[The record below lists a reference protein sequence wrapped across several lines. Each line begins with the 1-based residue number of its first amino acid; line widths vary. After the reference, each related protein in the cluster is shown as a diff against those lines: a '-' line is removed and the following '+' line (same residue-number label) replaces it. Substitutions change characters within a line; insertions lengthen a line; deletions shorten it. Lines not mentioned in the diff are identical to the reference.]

1 MSALERRRSNNHHR
15 KVQVMITAF
24 EIVMFVVTALAVAA
38 CFTRFFSIRR
48 AVASLG
54 RQGAFWFE
62 HEEDRE
68 VEERPNEDGRDA
80 PLPRRQLRARH

>member
-1 MSALERRRSNNHHR
+1 
-15 KVQVMITAF
+15 MITAF
-24 EIVMFVVTALAVAA
+24 EIVVFAVAGLAMAA
-38 CFTRFFSIRR
+38 CFTPFFSIRR

-68 VEERPNEDGRDA
+68 VEERPTEDGRDA
-80 PLPRRQLRARH
+80 PLPRRPLRARH